1 MAGRKSKYSLEKPMN
16 NTKIWTVAVYIRLS
30 QEDSDNGE
38 DKLESNSITS
48 QKALLQE
55 FIEEHD
61 DLIVYDTYVDDGY
74 TGTDFNRP
82 GFQRLL
88 EDMRKGNIN
97 CVLVKDLS
105 RLGRNYI
112 EVGNYIEQI
121 FPLFNIRFIA
131 INDSVD
137 SFKNPT
143 STNTILVPFKNLIND
158 EYCRDTSIKIRT
170 ALNGR
175 KRKGEFVGAFP
186 SYGYVKSQEDS
197 HKLIIDKESAEI
209 VKKIFEWK
217 VKEGIGNLSICH
229 RLNDMGILNPTGYK
243 KKKLNQNYN
252 NVKIKQEDYSWCPST
267 VRNILKNDIY
277 IGNVTQ
283 GKRRVKSYKIHKVEQ
298 VPEEEWI
305 TVENMHEPIID
316 RELFERAQDMRKR
329 DMRVQNNGSLS
340 MWAGILKC
348 ADCGR
353 AMHKKYCRNKNG
365 TVYEYYICGTYRKKS
380 SKLCT
385 KHTIKVEE
393 LEQAVLQA
401 IKLHIELLVDIEN
414 LLEQIDKSNSKKLA
428 NENMQNIKQDKK
440 IEIEKLN
447 NLKRGLYEDW
457 KNEYIT
463 KEEYLEYKQK
473 YEQDVEKVKAIIANL
488 DNQRE
493 KQEEIVSENSLWIEN
508 FKSQKNIMQLDRNI
522 IVELVDYIDVYENRK
537 IAIHF
542 KFMDELNRIIEY
554 IGDKNRGSL
563 FEREDVQCGDKI
575 YQAGGVAAPVGG
587 QIFSEILPY
596 LEVSQGNQDEIQ
608 QVEQVQIPNIEGL
621 NINEAEKIIKEL
633 GLEISIENAS
643 EDLDKENIKVSGQ
656 IPVEGVSVNKGS
668 KVYITY

>member
-1 MAGRKSKYSLEKPMN
+1 MAGRKSKYSSENSNTKG
-16 NTKIWTVAVYIRLS
+16 TKIWSVAVYIRLS

-48 QKALLQE
+48 QKALLNE

-97 CVLVKDLS
+97 SVLVKDLS

-158 EYCRDTSIKIRT
+158 EYCRDTSIKIRS

-186 SYGYVKSQEDS
+186 SYGYIKNPEDN
-197 HKLIIDKESAEI
+197 HKLIIDNESAEI
-209 VKKIFEWK
+209 VRKIFEWK
-217 VKEGIGNLSICH
+217 VNEGLGNLSICH
-229 RLNDMGILNPTGYK
+229 RLNDMGVLNPTGYK

-252 NVKIKQEDYSWCPST
+252 NSKILQEDYLWCPST

-283 GKRRVKSYKIHKVEQ
+283 GKRRVKSYKVHKVEQ
-298 VPEEEWI
+298 VPEDEWI

-316 RELFERAQDMRKR
+316 KELFKKAQGLRKV
-329 DMRVQNNGSLS
+329 DTRVQDSGTLS
-340 MWAGILKC
+340 MWSGVLKC

-353 AMHKKYCRNKNG
+353 AMHKKYCKNKSG

-380 SKLCT
+380 NKLCT
-385 KHTIKVEE
+385 KHTLKVEE
-393 LEQAVLQA
+393 LENAVLEA
-401 IKLHIELLVDIEN
+401 IKLHIELLVDTEK
-414 LLEQIDKSNSKKLA
+414 LLEQINKSNTKKLA
-428 NENMQNIKQDKK
+428 NENMKNIKQAKEK
-440 IEIEKLN
+440 EIEKIS
-447 NLKRGLYEDW
+447 NLKRCLYEDW

-473 YEQDVEKVKAIIANL
+473 YEQDIEKIKEIMVNL
-488 DNQRE
+488 DKQKE
-493 KQEEIVSENSLWIEN
+493 KQEEIINGNSKWIEN
-508 FKSQKNIMQLDRNI
+508 FKAHKNITELDRDI
-522 IVELVDYIDVYENRK
+522 ITELIDYIEVHENKK
-537 IAIHF
+537 ITIHF
-542 KFMDELNRIIEY
+542 KFMDELDKILEY
-554 IGDKNRGSL
+554 IENENKASI
-563 FEREDVQCGDKI
+563 FEKVK
-575 YQAGGVAAPVGG
+575 
-587 QIFSEILPY
+587 
-596 LEVSQGNQDEIQ
+596 
-608 QVEQVQIPNIEGL
+608 
-621 NINEAEKIIKEL
+621 EA
-633 GLEISIENAS
+633 
-643 EDLDKENIKVSGQ
+643 
-656 IPVEGVSVNKGS
+656 
-668 KVYITY
+668 

>member
-1 MAGRKSKYSLEKPMN
+1 MAGRKSKYSSENSNTKG
-16 NTKIWTVAVYIRLS
+16 TKIWSVAVYIRLS

-38 DKLESNSITS
+38 DKQESNSITS
-48 QKALLQE
+48 QKALLNE

-158 EYCRDTSIKIRT
+158 EYCRDTSIKIRS

-186 SYGYVKSQEDS
+186 SYGYIKNPEDN

-209 VKKIFEWK
+209 VRKIFEWK
-217 VKEGIGNLSICH
+217 VNEGLGNLSICH
-229 RLNDMGILNPTGYK
+229 RLNDMGVLNPTGYK

-252 NVKIKQEDYSWCPST
+252 NAKTLQEDYSWCPST

-283 GKRRVKSYKIHKVEQ
+283 GKRRVKSYKVHKVEQ
-298 VPEEEWI
+298 VPEDEWI

-316 RELFERAQDMRKR
+316 KELFEKAQGLRKI
-329 DMRVQNNGSLS
+329 DTRVQDSGSLS
-340 MWAGILKC
+340 IWAGILKC

-353 AMHKKYCRNKNG
+353 AMHKKYCKNKSG

-380 SKLCT
+380 NKLCT
-385 KHTIKVEE
+385 KHTLKVEE
-393 LEQAVLQA
+393 LEQAILET
-401 IKLHIELLVDIEN
+401 IKLHIDLLVDTEK
-414 LLEQIDKSNSKKLA
+414 LLEKINKSNTRKLA
-428 NENMQNIKQDKK
+428 NENMENVKQAKEK
-440 IEIEKLN
+440 EIEKIS
-447 NLKRGLYEDW
+447 NLKRCLYEDW

-473 YEQDVEKVKAIIANL
+473 YEQDIEKIKEIMVNL
-488 DNQRE
+488 DKQKE
-493 KQEEIVSENSLWIEN
+493 KQEEIINGNSKWIEN
-508 FKSQKNIMQLDRNI
+508 FKAHKNITELDRDI
-522 IVELVDYIDVYENRK
+522 ITELIDYIEVHENK
-537 IAIHF
+537 KMTIHF
-542 KFMDELNRIIEY
+542 KFMDELDKILEY
-554 IGDKNRGSL
+554 IEDENKASI
-563 FEREDVQCGDKI
+563 FERVK
-575 YQAGGVAAPVGG
+575 
-587 QIFSEILPY
+587 
-596 LEVSQGNQDEIQ
+596 
-608 QVEQVQIPNIEGL
+608 
-621 NINEAEKIIKEL
+621 EA
-633 GLEISIENAS
+633 
-643 EDLDKENIKVSGQ
+643 
-656 IPVEGVSVNKGS
+656 
-668 KVYITY
+668 